1 MRKSIQTIKNPKGQI
16 YDFRSYIDVDIKK
29 EMEDITKIMEVVH
42 QKLIQ
47 NTGIPRNILQIDL
60 ANTEGDIGTE
70 TIWHGNKIVDN
81 KKIKLKY
88 NDKG

>member
-1 MRKSIQTIKNPKGQI
+1 MSMQTIKNPKGQI
-16 YDFRSYIDVDIKK
+16 YDFRSYIDVDLKK
-29 EMEDITKIMEVVH
+29 DIIEIMGKIMQVVH
-42 QKLIQ
+42 QKFIE
-47 NTGIPRNILQIDL
+47 NTGIPRYRLQIDL

-70 TIWHGNKIVDN
+70 TVWYGNKIVDN

>member
-1 MRKSIQTIKNPKGQI
+1 MQTIKNPKGQI
-16 YDFRSYIDVDIKK
+16 YDFRSYIDVDLKK
-29 EMEDITKIMEVVH
+29 DIIESMSKIMQVVH
-42 QKLIQ
+42 QKFIE
-47 NTGIPRNILQIDL
+47 NTGIPRYRLQIDL

>member
-1 MRKSIQTIKNPKGQI
+1 MIELDKLSKN
-16 YDFRSYIDVDIKK
+16 K
-29 EMEDITKIMEVVH
+29 EIIENMGKIMVEIH
-42 QKLIQ
+42 QKFIE
-47 NTGIPRNILQIDL
+47 NTGIPRYRLQIDL

-70 TIWHGNKIVDN
+70 TVWYGNKIVDN

>member
-1 MRKSIQTIKNPKGQI
+1 MAFTTSCLIHKEI
-16 YDFRSYIDVDIKK
+16 YIIFNNFNKFW
-29 EMEDITKIMEVVH
+29 
-42 QKLIQ
+42 
-47 NTGIPRNILQIDL
+47 NIPMNRLQIDL

-70 TIWHGNKIVDN
+70 TVWYGNKIVDN

>member
-1 MRKSIQTIKNPKGQI
+1 MQTIKNQKGQI

-29 EMEDITKIMEVVH
+29 EMEDITKIMQVVH
-42 QKLIQ
+42 QKLIE
-47 NTGIPRNILQIDL
+47 NTGIPRDRLQIDL

-70 TIWHGNKIVDN
+70 TVWYKNKIVDN
-81 KKIKLKY
+81 KKIKGNY

>member
-1 MRKSIQTIKNPKGQI
+1 MIELDKLSKN
-16 YDFRSYIDVDIKK
+16 K
-29 EMEDITKIMEVVH
+29 EIIENMGKIMAEIH
-42 QKLIQ
+42 QKFIET
-47 NTGIPRNILQIDL
+47 TGIPKNRLEIDL

-70 TIWHGNKIVDN
+70 TVWYGNKIVDN